1 LTFIGV
7 FVHRRTDTTMARANL
22 NLKQEVVDAFVNS
35 QDDHSV
41 RLIVVKIREE
51 DLVLDSIISK
61 VGNAQEDFSGIL
73 PQQFRNDTASF
84 GLFRIS
90 DEVTSGAQW
99 ALIAWV
105 PDGCRVRDKMLYSSS
120 REDLRRGLGLG
131 YFKFEYSASLEA
143 DFVWKA
149 FIDSQV
155 RNNTEDILTE
165 TERLILEEKVC
176 RFLRRIVLRVA

>member
-1 LTFIGV
+1 
-7 FVHRRTDTTMARANL
+7 MARANL
-22 NLKQEVVDAFVNS
+22 NLKQEVIDAFVNS
-35 QDDHSV
+35 QDDQSV

-51 DLVLDSIISK
+51 DLVLDSVISK

-105 PDGCRVRDKMLYSSS
+105 PDGCRVRDKMLYTSS

-143 DFVWKA
+143 DFDWKA
-149 FIDSQV
+149 FTDSQV
-155 RNNTEDILTE
+155 RTNTEDILTE

-176 RFLRRIVLRVA
+176 LL